1 MSKSEYSI
9 SEITRIIKGELILE
23 SDTNTMISEL
33 AIDSRRLIVPEVSLF
48 FALTSKRND
57 GHKYIEELYE
67 KGVRNFVVENE
78 PANLLLLYNANIIK
92 VKNTLT
98 ALQLLAAAHR
108 RQYNIPVIG
117 ITGSNGKTIVKEWLY
132 QLLNE
137 SLNIVRSPKSFN
149 SQIGVPLSV
158 WQMREDHDLAI
169 FEAGISEQ
177 DEMDNLQP
185 IINPTIG
192 VFTNIGHAHDENF
205 ISRTQKAGEK
215 LKLFT
220 KVKTLV
226 YCIDQKELQE
236 GIIKTGLLKNIETFT
251 WSRKTMADLQIT
263 SMHSDVHFT
272 QLTAIYKEEEISLEI
287 PFTDEASIENATHCW
302 ATMLLMGYN
311 NALITK
317 RMRNLQPLAM
327 RLEMKAGINNC
338 TLIND
343 SYSNDID
350 SLSIA
355 LDFLNQQKQHRKKTV
370 ILSDILQSGRS
381 DSHLYSEVSELLN
394 MKQVD
399 RLIGIGKGISRQAQ
413 LFKVEKEFFDTTEDF
428 LDSYSVNAFANESIL
443 LKGARI
449 FGFERITESLQQ
461 KTHETVLEINLNALV
476 HNLNYYRAMLEPGV
490 KAMAMVKAFSYGSGS
505 FEIANIL
512 QFHQVDYLTVAYAD
526 EGVELR
532 KAGIKLPI
540 MVMNPDEESFD
551 SIIKYHLEPEIYSFR
566 VLKMLDAALLRMTV
580 NSQPVGIHIKID
592 TGMHR
597 LGFDPVQVDE
607 LINQIKGRANI
618 CVKSVFSHLAA
629 SDSESNDDFT
639 RHQISLFRM
648 ISERI
653 SYEFDYPILRHIAN
667 TAAITRFPEARFD
680 MVRLGIGLYG
690 IAPMPEEQ
698 DMLENVSTLRSVIS
712 QIKHIL
718 PDETVGYNRRFK
730 AKNETVIAIVP
741 IGYADGLSRAL
752 SNGIGHLKVGGKF
765 APIVGSICMDMT
777 MIDIT
782 CIKANEGDEVLIF
795 GKDLPITRLADE
807 MGSIPYEILTGISQR
822 VKRVYYQE

>member
-9 SEITRIIKGELILE
+9 SEITKIIKGVLIHE
-23 SDTNTMISEL
+23 SDANALIREL
-33 AIDSRRLIVPEVSLF
+33 AIDSRRLIMPEGSLF

-67 KGVRNFVVENE
+67 KGVRNFVVETE
-78 PANLLLLYNANIIK
+78 PTNLLLLYNANIIL
-92 VKNTLT
+92 VKNTLF
-98 ALQLLAAAHR
+98 AMQALAAAHR
-108 RQYNIPVIG
+108 KQFNIPVIG
-117 ITGSNGKTIVKEWLY
+117 ITGSNGKTMVKEWLY

-137 SLNIVRSPKSFN
+137 SKNIVRSPKSFN

-169 FEAGISEQ
+169 FEAGISEP
-177 DEMDNLQP
+177 DEMDHLQP
-185 IINPTIG
+185 IIQPTIG
-192 VFTNIGHAHDENF
+192 IFTNIGHAHDENF
-205 ISRTQKAGEK
+205 INRIQKAGEK
-215 LKLFT
+215 FKLFT

-226 YCIDQKELQE
+226 YSIDQKELQE

-251 WSRKTMADLQIT
+251 WSRKVAADLHIL
-263 SMHSDVHFT
+263 SVEPDGHFT
-272 QLTAIYKEEEISLEI
+272 QLKAIYKGAEISIEI
-287 PFTDEASIENATHCW
+287 PFTDEASIENAIHCW
-302 ATMLLMGYN
+302 ATMLLMDYN
-311 NALITK
+311 NTLIAK
-317 RMRNLQPLAM
+317 RMRMLQPLAM

-381 DSHLYSEVSELLN
+381 ENHLYSEVSELLN
-394 MKQVD
+394 QKKID
-399 RLIGIGKGISRQAQ
+399 RLIGIGKGISRQAS
-413 LFKVEKEFFDTTEDF
+413 LFKVEKEFFSTTEEF
-428 LDSYSVNAFANESIL
+428 LDSYSLNAFANESIL
-443 LKGARI
+443 LKGARM

-461 KTHETVLEINLNALV
+461 KTHETVLEIDLSALV
-476 HNLNYYRAMLEPGV
+476 HNLNYYRSKLDPGTKV
-490 KAMAMVKAFSYGSGS
+490 MAMVKAFSYGSGS

-526 EGVELR
+526 EGIELR

-551 SIIKYHLEPEIYSFR
+551 AIIKYQLEPEIYSFR
-566 VLKMLDAALLRMTV
+566 VLKMLEASLLKLSV
-580 NSQPVGIHIKID
+580 NSPPVGIHIKID

-597 LGFDPVQVDE
+597 LGFDPVEVDE
-607 LINQIKGRANI
+607 LINQIKDRPPI
-618 CVKSVFSHLAA
+618 IVKSVFSHLAA
-629 SDSESNDDFT
+629 SDSPANDDFT

-653 SYEFDYPILRHIAN
+653 SFEFDYPILRHIAN

-690 IAPMPEEQ
+690 IAPMPDEQ
-698 DMLENVSTLRSVIS
+698 EKLENVSTLRSIIS
-712 QIKHIL
+712 QIKHVQS
-718 PDETVGYNRRFK
+718 DDTVGYNRRYK
-730 AKNETVIAIVP
+730 ANKETTIAIVP

-752 SNGIGHLKVGGKF
+752 SNGIGHLKVRGKF

-782 CIKANEGDEVLIF
+782 CINAHEGDEVIIF

-822 VKRVYYQE
+822 VKRVYFQE